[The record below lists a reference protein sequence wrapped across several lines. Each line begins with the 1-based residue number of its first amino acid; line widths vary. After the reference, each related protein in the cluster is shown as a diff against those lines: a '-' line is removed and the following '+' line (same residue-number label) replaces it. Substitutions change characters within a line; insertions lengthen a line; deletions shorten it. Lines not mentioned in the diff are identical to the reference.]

1 MCMRGDIYYVDFGEG
16 SGSKQGGFRPAL
28 IVSNN
33 MANNNSPVVTV
44 IPLTARTW
52 KKRYLPTHVRIF
64 GCGLS
69 RPSMALAEQVETV
82 DKRNL
87 RGKIGRVSDESV
99 MEQVT
104 KALLIQIGAV
114 AGYN

>member
-1 MCMRGDIYYVDFGEG
+1 M
-16 SGSKQGGFRPAL
+16 
-28 IVSNN
+28 
-33 MANNNSPVVTV
+33 
-44 IPLTARTW
+44 
-52 KKRYLPTHVRIF
+52 
-64 GCGLS
+64 
-69 RPSMALAEQVETV
+69 ETV

-87 RGKIGRVSDESV
+87 KEKIGRVSDESV

>member
-1 MCMRGDIYYVDFGEG
+1 ML
-16 SGSKQGGFRPAL
+16 FR
-28 IVSNN
+28 S
-33 MANNNSPVVTV
+33 
-44 IPLTARTW
+44 
-52 KKRYLPTHVRIF
+52 VRIF
-64 GCGLS
+64 GSGLS

-87 RGKIGRVSDESV
+87 REKIGKVSDEGV

-114 AGYN
+114 GEYN

>member
-16 SGSKQGGFRPAL
+16 DGSEQGGLRPAL

-33 MANNNSPVVTV
+33 KANRNSPVVTV
-44 IPLTARTW
+44 VPLTARIW

-64 GCGLS
+64 GNGLS

-82 DKRNL
+82 DKRKL
-87 RGKIGRVSDESV
+87 REKIGSVSDECV

>member
-16 SGSKQGGFRPAL
+16 DGSKQGGLRPAL

-33 MANNNSPVVTV
+33 RANKNSPVVTV
-44 IPLTARTW
+44 VPLTARIW

-64 GCGLS
+64 GSGLS

-87 RGKIGRVSDESV
+87 KEKIGRVSDESV

>member
-16 SGSKQGGFRPAL
+16 DGSKQGGLRPAL

-33 MANNNSPVVTV
+33 KANRNSPVVTV
-44 IPLTARTW
+44 VPLTARIW
-52 KKRYLPTHVRIF
+52 KKRYLPTHVRISES
-64 GCGLS
+64 GLS

-82 DKRNL
+82 DKKKL
-87 RGKIGRVSDESV
+87 REKIGKVSDECV